1 MESTSTSSGR
11 CKQHGNLAIAEE
23 SVILPFLDGI
33 KLLKE
38 SWWMEDGEETD
49 EYEDLSQPAE
59 VRLGQLVKE

>member
-1 MESTSTSSGR
+1 M
-11 CKQHGNLAIAEE
+11 
-23 SVILPFLDGI
+23 PFLDGI

-38 SWWMEDGEETD
+38 SWWTEDGEETD